1 MIYYY
6 MYKITN
12 IINDKVYIGVHKT
25 SNLDDGYMGSGK
37 YLKNAI
43 SKYGIE
49 NFEKEILKWFDSEEE
64 MYSEE
69 AELVNEEFVSRKD
82 TYNIKNGGEGGWSY
96 VNKNNLNL
104 YEQWHIIKIRK
115 EKYGDDCYSIMSKK
129 GIKALKEKYGDEW
142 ASIISKK
149 ATHALKEK
157 YPEGVWKDRKHTE
170 ESKRKIGQANAI
182 HQKGESNSQYGK
194 CWIYNLE
201 LKENKKIS
209 KEDLQLWL
217 DKGWI
222 KGRKMTF

>member
-12 IINDKVYIGVHKT
+12 NINGKVYIGVHKT
-25 SNLDDGYMGSGK
+25 SNLEDGYMGSGK

-43 SKYGIE
+43 SKYGIK
-49 NFEKEILKWFDSEEE
+49 NFEKEILKWFDSEKE
-64 MYSEE
+64 MYTEE

-82 TYNIKNGGEGGWSY
+82 TYNIKNGGLGGW
-96 VNKNNLNL
+96 K
-104 YEQWHIIKIRK
+104 HATKIRN
-115 EKYGDDCYSIMSKK
+115 EKYGDDCCNIIGKK
-129 GIKALKEKYGDEW
+129 GIKALKEKYGNNYFAELGERLQE
-142 ASIISKK
+142 IV
-149 ATHALKEK
+149 KEK

-170 ESKRKIGQANAI
+170 ESKKKIGQANAI
-182 HQKGESNSQYGK
+182 HQKGENNSQYGK

-201 LKENKKIS
+201 LKENKKIL

-222 KGRKMTF
+222 KGRKMKF